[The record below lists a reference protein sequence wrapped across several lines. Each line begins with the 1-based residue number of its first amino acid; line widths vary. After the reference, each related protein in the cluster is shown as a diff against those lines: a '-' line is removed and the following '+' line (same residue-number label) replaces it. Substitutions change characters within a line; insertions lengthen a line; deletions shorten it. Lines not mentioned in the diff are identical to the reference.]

1 MLDSFRSYFA
11 TKTEFTNFI
20 LFDLLDIRNMHY
32 DIKTTSKQ
40 EIINTFDFTKKDN
53 NIIENKLNAKYS
65 KYGKM
70 LNSFDCIS
78 NLKFTNSSIATI
90 DFRIEDDITYD
101 ISYTTRI
108 IFIDGNT
115 KYDKRFH
122 AHMRP
127 EISSKILDY
136 IASYE
141 GDLSEI
147 IKFFNV
153 HIHKDI
159 SHYPEYNIEYTIHVT
174 DSFFA
179 YILLLDIADNK

>member
-11 TKTEFTNFI
+11 TKKDFTDFI
-20 LFDLLDIRNMHY
+20 LFDLLDIHNVYY
-32 DIKTTSKQ
+32 DTKTTSKQ

-65 KYGKM
+65 QYGKM

-90 DFRIEDDITYD
+90 DFRIEDDITYG

-108 IFIDGNT
+108 IFIDDNT

-122 AHMRP
+122 AYMRP

-136 IASYE
+136 ISSYE

-147 IKFFNV
+147 IKFFKI
-153 HIHKDI
+153 HIYEDT
-159 SHYPEYNIEYTIHVT
+159 SHYPEYNIEYTIHVKE
-174 DSFFA
+174 SFFA
-179 YILLLDIADNK
+179 YIKLLDTLK

>member
-53 NIIENKLNAKYS
+53 TIIENKLNAKYS
-65 KYGKM
+65 KYGKAIK
-70 LNSFDCIS
+70 SFDCIS
-78 NLKFTNSSIATI
+78 DLKFTLPYIATI
-90 DFRIEDDITYD
+90 DFCIEDDRTYNIT
-101 ISYTTRI
+101 YTTRI
-108 IFIDGNT
+108 IFSDDHT

-136 IASYE
+136 IASYD

-147 IKFFNV
+147 IKNFNIYV
-153 HIHKDI
+153 HEDI
-159 SHYPEYNIEYTIHVT
+159 SRYPEYNIEYTIHVKE
-174 DSFFA
+174 SFFA
-179 YILLLDIADNK
+179 YIKLLDTLK